1 MAAACGPACRL
12 STSPAPRC
20 PLHCPPTPAMVIT
33 GLSSRVAVLGPPQ
46 SLNQAQISHL
56 ILPPPYRPPHRPP
69 LPHCPPTRP
78 WPSISFPGWKSVGR
92 QPSRKTVPPAT
103 TLAMVITPVS
113 VSLSILSLIHPL
125 KHHGLTELLFLLY
138 QSLSLSLFSSLF
150 FSSAPSVFLLFLY
163 AFILLPYLCLC
174 SCYLSSLSHLNVPLS
189 SPLLSPSSF
198 KLQIPGGFKGFVTIT
213 TK

>member
-20 PLHCPPTPAMVIT
+20 PPHCPPTPATVIT

-113 VSLSILSLIHPL
+113 VSLFVLSLTHPL
-125 KHHGLTELLFLLY
+125 KHHGLAELLFLLY
-138 QSLSLSLFSSLF
+138 QSLSLFLLSSLL
-150 FSSAPSVFLLFLY
+150 FSSAPTVFLQ
-163 AFILLPYLCLC
+163 FIPASNLLPHLRLC
-174 SCYLSSLSHLNVPLS
+174 SYYPVFSFPSHRPSFLTSL
-189 SPLLSPSSF
+189 
-198 KLQIPGGFKGFVTIT
+198 ITILFQT
-213 TK
+213 PDPWRI